1 MKQLQLTAL
10 AALLS
15 LGCATAQTI
24 DRTRVTYQ
32 EVAVHDPSVVA
43 DGDNYY
49 VFGSHLAT
57 ARSTDMLNWTYFGG
71 GETDASTLFANVA
84 GNKVG
89 YADAYTSHA
98 VKTVKNYQGQEVSFG
113 TFNAHGWQ
121 YTGNTVQGMQW
132 APDVIYNKATGK
144 WLMYMSLNGDHW
156 CSSIVCFAADNI
168 EGPYI
173 YQGPVVF
180 SGFQG
185 TYAHNS
191 YAAANDWQHT
201 DLAIATGATSLPAR
215 YNVGGSW
222 GSYWPNCIDP
232 CVFYDEDGELRMTY
246 GSWSGGIWEIKLDA
260 QTGLRDYTHTY
271 PYLVNGTTP
280 VSDKADASTTSD
292 PYFGK
297 KIAGGYYVSGEGS
310 YVQHI
315 GDYYCLFMSYG
326 GLNPNAGY
334 VMRVF
339 RSKNPDGPFVDGEGT
354 SAVFSRYLMNYGNN
368 SATDRGQKLMGAYAG
383 WGAMTKGERAQ
394 GHNSAYTD
402 ADGNAFVVY
411 HTKFDDGTYGHEVR
425 VHQLFTNS
433 EGWLVTAPFRY
444 TGLQTTTRQ
453 VQTTRLFTA
462 AQVAGDYKLIQHPY
476 KQEVSSTGNADATF
490 SQANEQR
497 PVNVT
502 LTADGKI
509 TGDMTGQWAFSQ
521 EGTSYVTLSFDQLDN
536 LDYQGVTI
544 LQNMDYYKE
553 VPALCITAACSLSG
567 MPPVWLYKE
576 YDATTGIRA
585 VETQATAASGRTYS
599 ITGQQV
605 DDSYRGI
612 VIVNGK
618 KILRKK

>member
-1 MKQLQLTAL
+1 MKQLQRTAL
-10 AALLS
+10 AALLT
-15 LGCATAQTI
+15 LGCAAAMAN
-24 DRTRVTYQ
+24 DHTRVTYQ
-32 EVAVHDPSVVA
+32 EVAVHDPSIVV
-43 DGDNYY
+43 DGNNYY

-71 GETDASTLFANVA
+71 GESDASTLFANVA
-84 GNKVG
+84 GNRVG
-89 YADAYTSHA
+89 YADAYSSHA
-98 VKTVKNYQGQEVSFG
+98 VKTVKNYLGQEVSFG

-132 APDVIYNKATGK
+132 APDVIYNKTMGK
-144 WLMYMSLNGDHW
+144 WLMYMSLNGDYW
-156 CSSIVCFAADNI
+156 CSSIVCLAADNI

-201 DLAIATGATSLPAR
+201 DLAIATGATSLPTR
-215 YNVGGSW
+215 YNVGARW

-232 CVFYDEDGELRMTY
+232 CVFYDEDGKLRMTY
-246 GSWSGGIWEIKLDA
+246 GSWSGGIWEIELDE

-280 VSDKADASTTSD
+280 VSDGADANTTSD

-297 KIAGGYYVSGEGS
+297 KIAGGHYVSGEGS

-315 GDYYCLFMSYG
+315 GDYYYLFMSYG

-334 VMRVF
+334 VMRIF
-339 RSKNPDGPFVDGEGT
+339 RSKSPEGPFVDGEGT

-368 SATDRGQKLMGAYAG
+368 SATDRGQKLMGAYAD
-383 WGAMTKGERAQ
+383 WGAMPKGERAQ
-394 GHNSAYTD
+394 GHNSAHVD
-402 ADGNAFVVY
+402 ADGNAYLVY

-425 VHQLFTNS
+425 VHQLFVNS

-444 TGLQTTTRQ
+444 TSLQTTTKQ
-453 VQTTRLFTA
+453 VQTTRLFSA

-476 KQEVSSTGNADATF
+476 KQEVSSTGNADAAF
-490 SQANEQR
+490 SQAHEQR

-509 TGDMTGQWAFSQ
+509 TGGMTGTWSFGQ

-576 YDATTGIRA
+576 YDAATGIRA
-585 VETQATAASGRTYS
+585 VETQATAANGRTYS
-599 ITGQQV
+599 VTGQQV

-612 VIVNGK
+612 VIINGK
-618 KILRKK
+618 KILRK

>member
-191 YAAANDWQHT
+191 YVAANDWQHT

-271 PYLVNGTTP
+271 LYLVNGTTP
-280 VSDKADASTTSD
+280 VSDNADASTTSD

-315 GDYYCLFMSYG
+315 GDYYYLFMSYG

-462 AQVAGDYKLIQHPY
+462 AQVSGDYKLIQHPY
-476 KQEVSSTGNADATF
+476 KQEVSLTGNADATF

>member
-156 CSSIVCFAADNI
+156 CSSIVCLAADNI

-280 VSDKADASTTSD
+280 VSDKADANTTSD

-315 GDYYCLFMSYG
+315 GDYYYLFMSYG

-476 KQEVSSTGNADATF
+476 KQEVSSTGNADAAF

-576 YDATTGIRA
+576 YDAATGIRT
-585 VETQATAASGRTYS
+585 VESQATAASGRTYS

-618 KILRKK
+618 KILRK

>member
-1 MKQLQLTAL
+1 
-10 AALLS
+10 
-15 LGCATAQTI
+15 
-24 DRTRVTYQ
+24 
-32 EVAVHDPSVVA
+32 
-43 DGDNYY
+43 
-49 VFGSHLAT
+49 
-57 ARSTDMLNWTYFGG
+57 
-71 GETDASTLFANVA
+71 
-84 GNKVG
+84 
-89 YADAYTSHA
+89 
-98 VKTVKNYQGQEVSFG
+98 
-113 TFNAHGWQ
+113 
-121 YTGNTVQGMQW
+121 
-132 APDVIYNKATGK
+132 
-144 WLMYMSLNGDHW
+144 
-156 CSSIVCFAADNI
+156 
-168 EGPYI
+168 
-173 YQGPVVF
+173 
-180 SGFQG
+180 
-185 TYAHNS
+185 
-191 YAAANDWQHT
+191 
-201 DLAIATGATSLPAR
+201 
-215 YNVGGSW
+215 
-222 GSYWPNCIDP
+222 
-232 CVFYDEDGELRMTY
+232 
-246 GSWSGGIWEIKLDA
+246 
-260 QTGLRDYTHTY
+260 
-271 PYLVNGTTP
+271 
-280 VSDKADASTTSD
+280 
-292 PYFGK
+292 
-297 KIAGGYYVSGEGS
+297 
-310 YVQHI
+310 
-315 GDYYCLFMSYG
+315 
-326 GLNPNAGY
+326 
-334 VMRVF
+334 
-339 RSKNPDGPFVDGEGT
+339 
-354 SAVFSRYLMNYGNN
+354 
-368 SATDRGQKLMGAYAG
+368 
-383 WGAMTKGERAQ
+383 MTKGERAQ

-476 KQEVSSTGNADATF
+476 KQEVSSTGNADAAF

-618 KILRKK
+618 KILRK